1 MLLGIFISLEIPTM
15 ITNGTNLFCLLRML
29 LSHVIENLS
38 KFNYFEQ
45 HLRYIF
51 QTLDSVHSKAAE
63 IGILDIAGFEQLQT
77 NGFEQMCINMV
88 NERLQQ
94 FMNNIVIIQE
104 KKIYEAEEIPFDNVD
119 FRDNMNIIQ
128 LFELKVNY

>member
-45 HLRYIF
+45 NLR
-51 QTLDSVHSKAAE
+51 
-63 IGILDIAGFEQLQT
+63 
-77 NGFEQMCINMV
+77 
-88 NERLQQ
+88 
-94 FMNNIVIIQE
+94 
-104 KKIYEAEEIPFDNVD
+104 
-119 FRDNMNIIQ
+119 
-128 LFELKVNY
+128 

>member
-1 MLLGIFISLEIPTM
+1 
-15 ITNGTNLFCLLRML
+15 
-29 LSHVIENLS
+29 
-38 KFNYFEQ
+38 
-45 HLRYIF
+45 
-51 QTLDSVHSKAAE
+51 
-63 IGILDIAGFEQLQT
+63 
-77 NGFEQMCINMV
+77 MCINMV